1 MKPDALFSTDLGL
14 VVKVVRETF
23 VDQICSEHHVPSPC
37 DCGEPLNKVARDLFE
52 PNSTFD
58 PLCLENS
65 TSRRVKAFS
74 VFVASIVLSLALTE
88 SASASG
94 FRWP

>member
-37 DCGEPLNKVARDLFE
+37 DCGEPLNKVARGLFE
-52 PNSTFD
+52 PNSPFD

-65 TSRRVKAFS
+65 TRRRVKAVS

-88 SASASG
+88 SVSAYS
-94 FRWP
+94 